1 MKTQNEIMIDEKNLM
16 RVNEY
21 ARKNNL
27 TTQAIYKQMKLKQV
41 VFKKI
46 LGMNYI
52 LIKETKQ
59 LNK

>member
-1 MKTQNEIMIDEKNLM
+1 MIDEKNLV
-16 RVNEY
+16 RIADY
-21 ARKNNL
+21 ARINKL
-27 TTQAIYKQMKLKQV
+27 TTAAIYKQMKNKQV
-41 VFKKI
+41 VFKKL

>member
-1 MKTQNEIMIDEKNLM
+1 MIDEKNLM